1 MRVKARSATGILL
14 MLGILPILAGLLA
27 CMPEYVPL
35 GNPDRS
41 KVDPAMT
48 GVWHVTGDLE
58 PFVGQFLYFQPW
70 DKHTWLVTSVTL
82 EIDADALKADG
93 DEESPGYDLSNY
105 DDLITFLRDGTVDEG
120 DVEVTVIV
128 YKGWVT
134 KLRGRQFLMLEWRG
148 LLNEIEGRVLH
159 EPFVWWDFR
168 VAGLA
173 DGRMELQL
181 IDATFE
187 PLKEAPQTRRGWEK
201 VIRKHVDNP
210 DLYEEE
216 TTVLRRVESED
227 LESVGELIFYGFT
240 RDSM

>member
-1 MRVKARSATGILL
+1 MRVNPRSATGILL

-41 KVDPAMT
+41 KVDPAMN

-82 EIDADALKADG
+82 DVDADALEADG
-93 DEESPGYDLSNY
+93 DEESPGYDLSTY
-105 DDLITFLRDGTVDEG
+105 EDLFRFLQEAEIDE
-120 DVEVTVIV
+120 DEVEVAVIV

-134 KLRGRQFLMLEWRG
+134 ELRGHQFLMLEWRG
-148 LLNEIEGRVLH
+148 LLNEVEGEVVY
-159 EPFVWWDFR
+159 EPFIWWDFR
-168 VAGLA
+168 VAGLS

-181 IDATFE
+181 IDTTFE
-187 PLKEAPQTRRGWEK
+187 PLEEAPQTRRGWEK
-201 VIRKHVDNP
+201 VIRKHIDNP

-216 TTVLRRVESED
+216 TTILRRVDSEHEE
-227 LESVGELIFYGFT
+227 LAGELIFYGFT